1 MEVSPQ
7 IIQSKTISVYFSI
20 EALGFW
26 DLLLRNPSYDPSS
39 ATASCEPCA
48 SCQGQHKRWCLE
60 TQRFWPPLITCP
72 LLRLMTR
79 NCFFFVN
86 SFLHI
91 FEPGIAWM
99 CHSQH
104 VTSKAAELSCSFR
117 SIGMFGS
124 VPTVFYWTVN
134 IWSPQ
139 QFDLSMSQYNPSVVV
154 FAIAAK
160 LLLTR
165 SWWYH
170 LFYTVLVFS
179 QMLLVCCRT
188 LQNNWLIIGWTL
200 VDKVTTFC
208 VITLNK
214 KKDDTS
220 QD

>member
-1 MEVSPQ
+1 MIHPQPPQVASRARRVKVSTRDDAWRP
-7 IIQSKTISVYFSI
+7 SDF
-20 EALGFW
+20 
-26 DLLLRNPSYDPSS
+26 DLHLLRVHCYVWW
-39 ATASCEPCA
+39 
-48 SCQGQHKRWCLE
+48 HV
-60 TQRFWPPLITCP
+60 IV
-72 LLRLMTR
+72 
-79 NCFFFVN
+79 FFFVN

-160 LLLTR
+160 LLLTW